1 MYPNQEP
8 QQIAPNPV
16 PNNMEEFNPNL
27 TRPTLI
33 PNFTPNSSPSSS
45 KTGIPKKMIIIGAII
60 GVAILA
66 MIIIVVISMG
76 KKKDTSTEKPQ
87 TFTEQSL
94 VPAPATSL
102 GLQQTNTSIGQDLN
116 SLDNAKDFNT
126 TKLDDK
132 TLGL

>member
-8 QQIAPNPV
+8 QQIAPDPTQ
-16 PNNMEEFNPNL
+16 NNMEEFNPNF
-27 TRPTLI
+27 TKPTSV
-33 PNFTPNSSPSSS
+33 PTFTPNPSSSSS
-45 KTGIPKKMIIIGAII
+45 KTGIPKKIIIIGAII

-66 MIIIVVISMG
+66 MIIIVVVSMG
-76 KKKDTSTEKPQ
+76 NKKDTSVETPQ
-87 TFTEQSL
+87 TIPEQSL

-116 SLDNAKDFNT
+116 SLDNAKDFST

-132 TLGL
+132 ALGL